1 MILSMLYQ
9 LFRQINLPGGGSFQN
24 GFSEN
29 QKCKKRGACRFTES
43 PSLWLFVQEWNACR

>member
-9 LFRQINLPGGGSFQN
+9 LFRQINLPGIWWILSER
-24 GFSEN
+24 FSEIKM
-29 QKCKKRGACRFTES
+29 QKRGACRFTES